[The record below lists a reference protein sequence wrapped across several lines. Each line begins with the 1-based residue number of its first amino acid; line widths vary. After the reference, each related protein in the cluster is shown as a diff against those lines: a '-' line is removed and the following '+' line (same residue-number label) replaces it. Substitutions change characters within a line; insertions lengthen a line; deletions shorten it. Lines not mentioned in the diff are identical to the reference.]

1 MKEEEKTRL
10 IAETR
15 CGRGWLAYILYDLY
29 GPIQIPSLEVLQ
41 NPTQKVIVPRS
52 SKEETV
58 KLIEDDLK
66 AAAEVLPAKYSKS
79 DENFGRFT
87 KGLAYT
93 VLMKL
98 YMKKNGARL
107 WNVAEKS

>member
-1 MKEEEKTRL
+1 M
-10 IAETR
+10 
-15 CGRGWLAYILYDLY
+15 GVDGWHIFFTTCMA
-29 GPIQIPSLEVLQ
+29 PIQIPSLEVLQ

-52 SKEETV
+52 SKKEETV

-98 YMKKNGARL
+98 YMHEKRMGARL

>member
-1 MKEEEKTRL
+1 M
-10 IAETR
+10 
-15 CGRGWLAYILYDLY
+15 
-29 GPIQIPSLEVLQ
+29 
-41 NPTQKVIVPRS
+41 
-52 SKEETV
+52 

-98 YMKKNGARL
+98 YMHEKEWARL

>member
-1 MKEEEKTRL
+1 M
-10 IAETR
+10 
-15 CGRGWLAYILYDLY
+15 
-29 GPIQIPSLEVLQ
+29 
-41 NPTQKVIVPRS
+41 
-52 SKEETV
+52 

-98 YMKKNGARL
+98 YMH
-107 WNVAEKS
+107 EKEWGKAVECG